1 MSKVTCYDGF
11 FMNIPEIDEMMR
23 TVLESFA
30 DEKIH
35 TPGETRRFVIKTM
48 NLPKEIEKDNK
59 WASRMGSINGAFS
72 RYGVIKD
79 CSNDYH
85 RMWRITPKG
94 ISIYKF
100 GPKEITRGYLKSI
113 RNLDLI
119 QPAGDYEPNE
129 QDLKHTSGSFKNRKD
144 ISLQDLMNTKNE
156 LNEGLI
162 GLDKFFTEM
171 DAQGTVPEEVADDP
185 NNISHEDISYE
196 DVLRDVPEENEP
208 APKSLKD
215 IFLEQSSSANT
226 NAEKATVEALE
237 QSVKNICQKLNDKCE
252 KILLEQLLKL
262 PYTKFADLMVDL
274 FKTLGFRKC
283 YSEHILTKMHKNII
297 VMEDVNAVSKIFIYI
312 DEKTD
317 GSDSTVDLM
326 TFGGAVIG
334 KSGTKIFVSRRQF
347 KQEIKEYADKLDI
360 RLIGRYYLISELIAY
375 EVGVKHEN
383 VYYVTKPDPKY
394 FPVCADSHN
403 PCNRKN

>member
-1 MSKVTCYDGF
+1 M
-11 FMNIPEIDEMMR
+11 P
-23 TVLESFA
+23 
-30 DEKIH
+30 
-35 TPGETRRFVIKTM
+35 
-48 NLPKEIEKDNK
+48 NK
-59 WASRMGSINGAFS
+59 
-72 RYGVIKD
+72 
-79 CSNDYH
+79 
-85 RMWRITPKG
+85 
-94 ISIYKF
+94 
-100 GPKEITRGYLKSI
+100 
-113 RNLDLI
+113 
-119 QPAGDYEPNE
+119 
-129 QDLKHTSGSFKNRKD
+129 KD

-156 LNEGLI
+156 LNEGLT

-208 APKSLKD
+208 DPKSLKD

-226 NAEKATVEALE
+226 NAEKATVEELE
-237 QSVKNICQKLNDKCE
+237 QSVKNICQKLNGKCE

-360 RLIGRYYLISELIAY
+360 RLIGRYYLISELIEY

-383 VYYVTKPDPKY
+383 VYFVRKQDPKY